1 MLDWINTALGAMM
14 RFFNNITGSY
24 ALALLFYA
32 LVFKIVFLP
41 FTIKQQKNQIKM
53 AKLTPKIEL
62 IKAKY
67 KGRTDQPTMQ
77 KQQQEIM
84 ELQQKEGYNPMSG
97 CLPLLIQMPIIL
109 LLYTTITGPLAYV
122 AKPTDTFKAYN
133 DSYTAVETLS
143 NTEYAEL
150 LDRYGITDKDDL
162 KEITRQDVVLAL
174 YKEFGSYTSAN
185 GKNTKDKVIA
195 NYESTLAKKNARK
208 AYKNVLKAEE
218 IALLGNIRAYVDN
231 GYSTPSDIAELLEK
245 QNSGEEMSESELARI
260 EAEEARKARLSAYT
274 TEEQRAAYVES
285 FGIAYKSVPNFMLWG
300 VNLADT
306 PSLKNFSILCIIP
319 VLAAIAQWFTMWI
332 MRKVNPSPAGAG
344 QDAQTA
350 ASMKMM
356 DLVMPAMTLFIAF
369 NFSGML
375 GLYWVYQSIL
385 GLLNSLILAK
395 LMPIPK
401 FSEEELKEMR
411 RQQKEVEKAARTA
424 AKQGPKYRSLHY
436 IDDDDY
442 EELPPLPKDKR
453 DEDSDRKFGGDMPE
467 IKD

>member
-1 MLDWINTALGAMM
+1 MLDWIYTALGAMM
-14 RFFNNITGSY
+14 RFFNTISGSY

-97 CLPLLIQMPIIL
+97 CLPLLIQMPIII
-109 LLYTTITGPLAYV
+109 LLYTVIQGPLSYI
-122 AKPTDTFKAYN
+122 AKPI
-133 DSYTAVETLS
+133 DSYDASLLAVNGISEISDEDFSRTDISLRLYLDYSSDNAETKEKILS
-143 NTEYAEL
+143 DFLET
-150 LDRYGITDKDDL
+150 
-162 KEITRQDVVLAL
+162 KE
-174 YKEFGSYTSAN
+174 
-185 GKNTKDKVIA
+185 
-195 NYESTLAKKNARK
+195 KKGEDK
-208 AYKNVLKAEE
+208 AYKNLKKTLKTKE
-218 IALLGNIRAYVDN
+218 IALVGNIRDFVEN
-231 GYSTPSDIAELLEK
+231 GYTANSELLAK
-245 QNSGEEMSESELARI
+245 KDGEEELNANQLAIIQNAEAIKKSTDAEDRI
-260 EAEEARKARLSAYT
+260 TLIEDY
-274 TEEQRAAYVES
+274 
-285 FGIAYKSVPNFMLWG
+285 GIEYGSIPNFMLWG
-300 VNLADT
+300 VNLAHT

-319 VLAAIAQWFTMWI
+319 VLAALAQWFTMWI
-332 MRKVNPSPAGAG
+332 MRKINPSPATAG

-350 ASMKMM
+350 ASMKIM
-356 DLVMPAMTLFIAF
+356 DLVMPGMTLFIAF
-369 NFSGML
+369 SFSGML
-375 GLYWVYQSIL
+375 GLYWIYQSIL
-385 GLLNSLILAK
+385 GLINSLILAK

-401 FSEEELKEMR
+401 FSEEEIKELR
-411 RQQKEVEKAARTA
+411 RQEKEIEKAARAA

-442 EELPPLPKDKR
+442 EELPPIPEDKKT
-453 DEDSDRKFGGDMPE
+453 EGGNKKFGGDIPE